1 MIFLKK
7 SGVVYGVSFGNT
19 CGPNARKIVEK
30 SDFRRPFTCYRFV
43 FHAPCPNLW
52 LFPIGYKFSLIPNSY
67 GAALAAGGAAVV
79 AIVALLAVAAVISPL
94 FGFRLCQLFSTCD
107 LPPASAGQ
115 YAASDYPGY
124 SATGT
129 PFGGSGYQKR

>member
-1 MIFLKK
+1 MEYVLREHPWSRRDK
-7 SGVVYGVSFGNT
+7 S
-19 CGPNARKIVEK
+19 CEK
-30 SDFRRPFTCYRFV
+30 NDSRRPFTRYRFV
-43 FHAPCPNLW
+43 FQVPSPKLP
-52 LFPIGYKFSLIPNSY
+52 LFSTGYKFSLIPNSY

-107 LPPASAGQ
+107 LPPATAGQ

-129 PFGGSGYQKR
+129 SFGSSGYQKR

>member
-1 MIFLKK
+1 MTPKELRNTALWEHRSSKRSRRNVVKKKTVFLPTTRDRFPFAKCPP
-7 SGVVYGVSFGNT
+7 SNSQSFS
-19 CGPNARKIVEK
+19 A
-30 SDFRRPFTCYRFV
+30 
-43 FHAPCPNLW
+43 
-52 LFPIGYKFSLIPNSY
+52 GYKFSLIPNSY

-107 LPPASAGQ
+107 LPPAAAGQ